1 MHITMLAVG
10 SRGDVQPFVAL
21 GRGLAAR
28 GYQVRVATHA
38 IFESFVRGEGL
49 EFARLEGNPN
59 AIVQSDEGRAWLES
73 NRNPLTFAS
82 GFRKL
87 MGPVLRQAM
96 ADAYEAAQGT
106 DAIIV
111 TGPSYYFG
119 VSVATKLNVP
129 FIQAYAQPLHPTGAF
144 SSSLVPL
151 KNMGNPVLNYA
162 THVIGGQMFLQ
173 LLRPTLNEARRDF
186 LQLPP
191 LPLMGDFL
199 ELTRRKLPVLY
210 AYSEAVL
217 PKPKN
222 WGDFLHVTGYW
233 FLDQPGW
240 QPPAALQAFLD
251 AGSPPVYIGFGSMSD
266 RNPERMTEIALK
278 ALEASGQRGI
288 LMTGWGGLTQADL
301 PNHVFK
307 LEAAPHD
314 WLFPRMAAV
323 VHHGGAGTTAAGL
336 RAGRPSIV
344 IPFFGDQTF
353 WGVRVTA
360 LGVGAMLERKTLT
373 AEQLAAAIR
382 QAVTDNEMRAR
393 AAALGE
399 RIRAEDGI
407 GAAIA
412 VIDRY
417 LERKP
422 TQVAS

>member
-1 MHITMLAVG
+1 
-10 SRGDVQPFVAL
+10 
-21 GRGLAAR
+21 
-28 GYQVRVATHA
+28 
-38 IFESFVRGEGL
+38 
-49 EFARLEGNPN
+49 
-59 AIVQSDEGRAWLES
+59 
-73 NRNPLTFAS
+73 
-82 GFRKL
+82 
-87 MGPVLRQAM
+87 
-96 ADAYEAAQGT
+96 
-106 DAIIV
+106 
-111 TGPSYYFG
+111 
-119 VSVATKLNVP
+119 
-129 FIQAYAQPLHPTGAF
+129 
-144 SSSLVPL
+144 
-151 KNMGNPVLNYA
+151 
-162 THVIGGQMFLQ
+162 
-173 LLRPTLNEARRDF
+173 
-186 LQLPP
+186 
-191 LPLMGDFL
+191 
-199 ELTRRKLPVLY
+199 
-210 AYSEAVL
+210 
-217 PKPKN
+217 
-222 WGDFLHVTGYW
+222 
-233 FLDQPGW
+233 
-240 QPPAALQAFLD
+240 
-251 AGSPPVYIGFGSMSD
+251 
-266 RNPERMTEIALK
+266 
-278 ALEASGQRGI
+278 
-288 LMTGWGGLTQADL
+288 MTGWGGLTQADL